1 MKEPTKYIYLNG
13 GMVPFKDAKIH
24 VLSVGM
30 AYASTV
36 FEGLRGYWNSKDK
49 QLFVFKLDEHV
60 KRLLES
66 IKMVRMD
73 SDLTYEEI
81 RDSIIKLLKKNKFE
95 TDVHIR
101 QLAFIEGIGPM
112 NTRGPVGLAVA
123 AIPSYRFFDIENGIN
138 CAISSWRR
146 ISANSNPP
154 RIKCTANYH
163 NSRLASIQGE
173 LDGYDSIIFLNELG
187 KVCEGPSMCIFMVR
201 NGQVITPPVSSDILE
216 SITRDTTIKLL
227 EEYHDIRVIERDID
241 RTELYIADELFFS
254 GTACE
259 ITPIIS
265 VDRNTV
271 GDGKIGRIT
280 KDIQKTYLDIV
291 KGFNKDHADWRTSIY

>member
-1 MKEPTKYIYLNG
+1 MTETSKYIYLNG
-13 GMVPFKDAKIH
+13 EIVPFKDAKIH

-36 FEGLRGYWNSKDK
+36 FEGLRGYWNPEDR
-49 QLFVFKLDEHV
+49 QLYVFKMNSHI

-66 IKMVRMD
+66 IKMTRMD
-73 SDLTYEEI
+73 SDLTCEEL
-81 RDSIIKLLKKNKFE
+81 RDSIIKLLKKSKFE

-123 AIPSYRFFDIENGIN
+123 AIPSYRFFDTEKGIN

-146 ISANSNPP
+146 ISANSSPP

-163 NSRLASIQGE
+163 NSRLASIQGQ
-173 LDGYDSIIFLNELG
+173 LDGYESIIFLNEFG
-187 KVCEGPSMCIFMVR
+187 KVCEGPSMCIFIIK

-227 EEYHDIRVIERDID
+227 EEYYNIKVIERDID

-259 ITPIIS
+259 ITPIVS

-271 GDGKIGRIT
+271 GDGKLGRIT
-280 KDIQKTYLDIV
+280 RDIQKTYLDVV
-291 KGFNKDHADWRTSIY
+291 KGINKDHSDWRTSIN

>member
-1 MKEPTKYIYLNG
+1 MQEQSKYIYLNG
-13 GMVPFKDAKIH
+13 EIVPFKDAKIH

-30 AYASTV
+30 TYAATV
-36 FEGLRGYWNSKDK
+36 FEGLRGYWNSKEK
-49 QLFVFKLDEHV
+49 QLFVFKLDNHI

-66 IKMVRMD
+66 IKMARID
-73 SDLTYEEI
+73 SDLTYEKI
-81 RDSIIKLLKKNKFE
+81 RDSIIRLLKKSNFE

-101 QLAFIEGIGPM
+101 QLVFIEGIGPM
-112 NTRGPVGLAVA
+112 NTSGPVGLAVA
-123 AIPSYRFFDIENGIN
+123 AIPSYRFFDTENGIN
-138 CAISSWRR
+138 CAVSSWRR
-146 ISANSNPP
+146 VSANSSPP

-163 NSRLASIQGE
+163 NSRLASIQGK

-227 EEYHDIRVIERDID
+227 EEYHDIKVIERDID
-241 RTELYIADELFFS
+241 RTELYVSDELFFS

-259 ITPIIS
+259 ITPIVS
-265 VDRNTV
+265 VDKNTV
-271 GDGKIGRIT
+271 GEGKIGAIT
-280 KDIQKTYLDIV
+280 KNIQKTYLDIV
-291 KGFNKDHADWRTSIY
+291 KGLNKNHADWRTPIY